1 MTHEPDTT
9 GNPATDDADDDGAVA
24 PEPSLVARMAD
35 ASGSET
41 PAASGPDDVPSSD
54 RVDASASALGREPS
68 DVLPGEQAATST
80 DLDDDPGPDPV
91 V

>member
-9 GNPATDDADDDGAVA
+9 ANPATDDTDDGGALA
-24 PEPSLVARMAD
+24 PEPSLAARMAG
-35 ASGSET
+35 ASAPET
-41 PAASGPDDVPSSD
+41 AAANGPDEVPSLD
-54 RVDASASALGREPS
+54 RVDASASSLGREPS

>member
-9 GNPATDDADDDGAVA
+9 ANPSTDNGEDDGALA
-24 PEPSLVARMAD
+24 PEPSLVARIAGS
-35 ASGSET
+35 SGPET

-80 DLDDDPGPDPV
+80 DLDDDPGPDPIV
-91 V
+91 